1 MSRRW
6 AGRPCSPGS
15 PSRQQRRAD
24 PGKRLQGARSPGD
37 HRVDQSSEVVSRYL
51 SLAWASGAASRR
63 LSCVVSALGYE
74 AVGITHSLLPRRCR
88 QPLVAKTWRTQT
100 CVQDRIKALKALRA
114 TRSDSAASSHAIHY
128 KKKRIQSHY
137 LMLPS
142 GP

>member
-74 AVGITHSLLPRRCR
+74 AGGHH
-88 QPLVAKTWRTQT
+88 
-100 CVQDRIKALKALRA
+100 ALSAS
-114 TRSDSAASSHAIHY
+114 TEMSAALGGQNVANSDMCAGPDKGPEGIASHEV
-128 KKKRIQSHY
+128 R
-137 LMLPS
+137 
-142 GP
+142 

>member
-15 PSRQQRRAD
+15 PSRQQRRVD

-51 SLAWASGAASRR
+51 SLALASGAASAR

-74 AVGITHSLLPRRCR
+74 AVGVTHSLPRSMSAALGGKNVANSDMCAGPDK
-88 QPLVAKTWRTQT
+88 PLN
-100 CVQDRIKALKALRA
+100 ALRA
-114 TRSDSAASSHAIHY
+114 TRSDSAASSHTIHY

>member
-15 PSRQQRRAD
+15 PSRQQRRVD

-37 HRVDQSSEVVSRYL
+37 HRIDQSSEVVSRYL

-74 AVGITHSLLPRRCR
+74 AVASRNLCLPRSMS
-88 QPLVAKTWRTQT
+88 A
-100 CVQDRIKALKALRA
+100 ALRGKNVA
-114 TRSDSAASSHAIHY
+114 NSDMCAGPDKSPEGIASHEV
-128 KKKRIQSHY
+128 R
-137 LMLPS
+137 
-142 GP
+142 